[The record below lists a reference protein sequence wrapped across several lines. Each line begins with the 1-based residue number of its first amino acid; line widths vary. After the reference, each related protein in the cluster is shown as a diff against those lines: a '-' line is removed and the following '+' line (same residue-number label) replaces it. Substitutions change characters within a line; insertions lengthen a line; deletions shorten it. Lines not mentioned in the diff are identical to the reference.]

1 MKTDYIITGGQSLRG
16 TIDIKGSP
24 LATVSAMAASILSPQ
39 KVTLNNVPHLY
50 DLDVL
55 IEELRQIGIAADWTH
70 DHEMTIFAES
80 VKEGATIR
88 ESNLIGWSPSLLAA
102 LVARSNT
109 VNMDIAT
116 TDLLDERLSATISLL
131 KQFGGQADWHNGKLQ
146 LTAQYIQ
153 GSEVRITSSVPE
165 QTVVAI
171 LLATAAVGESIIEG
185 AIVDPEVEDAL
196 TCLASMGAQ
205 IQRLDDA
212 HIKVIGQPQLHG
224 TTHTITPDRY
234 EAAMLAVLAIM
245 SGGDVLVRGIKPAV
259 IMSFLAKLQQMGAH
273 YQAGKE
279 GIRFWSEKNQV
290 FTPIEVSVRPYPGLN
305 RDWLPLFIPLMT
317 RADGES
323 QLTTDAVEDLS
334 SALRLAQGLG
344 AEVYVQYQT
353 AKIFGP
359 TKMVAA
365 SVVADSFAPA
375 LVGLIS
381 AVATSGTTEISGIEY
396 IDGRFEDL
404 VARLK
409 SLGLKIERREQ

>member
-1 MKTDYIITGGQSLRG
+1 
-16 TIDIKGSP
+16 
-24 LATVSAMAASILSPQ
+24 MAASILSPQ

-153 GSEVRITSSVPE
+153 GSEVRITSSV
-165 QTVVAI
+165 
-171 LLATAAVGESIIEG
+171 GESIIEG
-185 AIVDPEVEDAL
+185 AIVDSEVEDAL